1 MSGKRI
7 FPRSNLFDGISSLT
21 PDTIVFSDADGKIQS
36 IGVGNG
42 LSVTAG
48 ILNVSIPHTYDP
60 SYGANIGTGTGI
72 YDTKVGNTL
81 QFKTLK
87 GNSKIILTSDV
98 DSVTINVV
106 DVADLV
112 HLHFIADVVG
122 LQTALNGKEPIVI
135 SSDDSHW
142 YRGDKTWQPITKN
155 DISGLQNDLD
165 AKENV
170 IMPGT
175 ITQWYRGDK
184 TWQPITK
191 NDVGLNNVTND
202 LQLKADDLDTDPTL
216 SANSDTKISSQK
228 AVKQYVDLHDWD
240 GGTF

>member
-7 FPRSNLFDGISSLT
+7 FPKSNLFDGISSLT
-21 PDTIVFSDADGKIQS
+21 PDTIVFSDADGNIQS
-36 IGVGNG
+36 IEVGNG
-42 LSVTAG
+42 LSVDAG
-48 ILNVSIPHTYDP
+48 VLNVSIPHTYDP

-72 YDTKVGNTL
+72 YDTKIGNTL

-87 GNSKIILTSDV
+87 GNSKIILTSDA

-112 HLHFIADVVG
+112 HLHFIADVIG
-122 LQTALNGKEPIVI
+122 LQTALNGKESLVI
-135 SSDDSHW
+135 PSDNTKW

-155 DISGLQNDLD
+155 DIPSLQSDLD
-165 AKENV
+165 GKEDLIV
-170 IMPGT
+170 PGT
-175 ITQWYRGDK
+175 VTQWYRGDK

-191 NDVGLNNVTND
+191 SDVGLSNVTND
-202 LQLKADDLDTDPTL
+202 LQLRAADLDTDPTL
-216 SANSDTKISSQK
+216 TANSDTKIASQK
-228 AVKQYVDLHDWD
+228 AVKQYIDTHDWD